1 MKKIST
7 YIISELFPPF
17 ILSLVVIVFI
27 FLMNFM
33 IKAVDKILGKG
44 IEMMV
49 ILEYIGLNIAW
60 IIALAI
66 PMSVL
71 IASLMAYG
79 RLSDDNEI
87 TALKAA
93 GVSFTRMI
101 MPGLIFAVAMAAFM
115 VYFNNNILPDFNHRA
130 RMLGSDIYR
139 TRPDL
144 TIEEGYFTN
153 DIPGYSLLVRKKNGE
168 ILEDVTIYNDENS
181 KTQTTI
187 TAQRGRITIKGNRL
201 VLDLENGEIHELNV
215 TNPEEYRRIEFEY
228 HRFTI
233 PIENMILER
242 STTRR
247 RGDREMSADMMRVRI
262 NDLDTK
268 IESAYEKLQ
277 GHSNNN
283 LLKVFRDESEID
295 ADFDLESSVWPLS
308 SSEITLSISRSLR
321 GIKRTIQLI
330 ASEINLINNY
340 KKQQNKYSV
349 EVQKKY
355 SIPFAC
361 IVFMLVGAPLGIL
374 AKKGG
379 FAVGMSISLVF
390 FIIYWT
396 FLIAGENLADRGMIS
411 PFWAMW
417 SPNLLIGSLGIYLS
431 TRSVK
436 NIGSWNTDRITG
448 IFRNSAARNRGY

>member
-1 MKKIST
+1 MKKLSI
-7 YIISELFPPF
+7 YIIGELIPPF
-17 ILSLVVIVFI
+17 FLGLIVIIFI
-27 FLMNFM
+27 FLLNFM

-44 IEMMV
+44 IEPMV

-60 IIALAI
+60 ILALAS
-66 PMSVL
+66 PMAVL

-79 RLSDDNEI
+79 RLSDDDEI

-93 GVSFTRMI
+93 GVSFSSII
-101 MPGLIFAVAMAAFM
+101 MPGLFFAVVLGGFM
-115 VYFNNNILPDFNHRA
+115 VYFNNNVLPEFNHRA

-139 TRPDL
+139 KRPDL

-153 DIPGYSLLVRKKNGE
+153 DIPGYTLLVRKKNGE
-168 ILEDVTIYNDENS
+168 ILEDVTIYDDENS

-187 TAQRGRITIKGNRL
+187 TAQKGRITVKGNRV
-201 VLDLENGEIHELNV
+201 VLDLEDGEIHELNV
-215 TNPEEYRRIEFEY
+215 ANPEEYRRIEFEY

-233 PIENMILER
+233 PIENMNLER

-247 RGDREMSADMMRVRI
+247 RGDREMSAEMMRKKVFEI
-262 NDLDTK
+262 NAK
-268 IESAYEKLQ
+268 IETAYEKLQ

-283 LLKVFRDESEID
+283 LKKVFRNEIEVD
-295 ADFDLESSVWPLS
+295 NVFELESSALPLTS
-308 SSEITLSISRSLR
+308 DELEHSINRSLR

-330 ASEINLINNY
+330 ASEINLIANY
-340 KKQQNKYSV
+340 KKQQNKYLV
-349 EVQKKY
+349 EIQKKY

-361 IVFMLVGAPLGIL
+361 IVFMLVGAPLGIFV
-374 AKKGG
+374 KKGG
-379 FAVGMSISLVF
+379 FAVGMSISLSF
-390 FIIYWT
+390 FIVYWA

-417 SPNLLIGSLGIYLS
+417 SPNLLVGSLGIYLS

-436 NIGSWNTDRITG
+436 KIGSWDAERIASK
-448 IFRNSAARNRGY
+448 FRTVFSRKSNF

>member
-1 MKKIST
+1 MKKLSI
-7 YIISELFPPF
+7 YIIGELIPPF
-17 ILSLVVIVFI
+17 LLGLVVIVFI

-33 IKAVDKILGKG
+33 IKVVDKILGKG
-44 IEMMV
+44 IEPLV

-93 GVSFTRMI
+93 GVSFTRI
-101 MPGLIFAVAMAAFM
+101 ILPGLIFAVAMAGFM

-181 KTQTTI
+181 QTQTTI
-187 TAQRGRITIKGNRL
+187 TAQRGRITIKGNRV
-201 VLDLENGEIHELNV
+201 VLDLENGEIHEFNV
-215 TNPEEYRRIEFEY
+215 LNPEEYRRIEFEY

-247 RGDREMSADMMRVRI
+247 RGDREMSAEMMREKVTEI
-262 NDLDTK
+262 NAK
-268 IESAYEKLQ
+268 IVLAYEKLQ

-283 LLKVFRDESEID
+283 LEKIFRNES
-295 ADFDLESSVWPLS
+295 DFDDSFDLNSSVWPPAS
-308 SSEITLSISRSLR
+308 GEINLAINRSLR
-321 GIKRTIQLI
+321 SIKRTIQLI
-330 ASEINLINNY
+330 ASEINLIKNY

-379 FAVGMSISLVF
+379 FAVGMSISLAF
-390 FIIYWT
+390 FIMYWT

-417 SPNLLIGSLGIYLS
+417 SPNILIGSLGIYLS

-436 NIGSWNTDRITG
+436 KLGSWNADRITSQ
-448 IFRNSAARNRGY
+448 FRKIVKRDGVY

>member
-1 MKKIST
+1 MKKLSI
-7 YIISELFPPF
+7 YIIGELIPPF
-17 ILSLVVIVFI
+17 LLGLVVIVFI

-33 IKAVDKILGKG
+33 IKVVDKILGKG
-44 IEMMV
+44 IEPLV

-93 GVSFTRMI
+93 GVSFTRI
-101 MPGLIFAVAMAAFM
+101 ILPGLIFAVAMAGFM

-181 KTQTTI
+181 QTQTTI
-187 TAQRGRITIKGNRL
+187 TAQRGRITIKGNRV
-201 VLDLENGEIHELNV
+201 VLDLENGEIHEFNV
-215 TNPEEYRRIEFEY
+215 LNPEEYRRIEFEY

-247 RGDREMSADMMRVRI
+247 RGDREMSAEMMRGKVTEI
-262 NDLDTK
+262 DAK
-268 IESAYEKLQ
+268 IAKAYEKLQ

-283 LLKVFRDESEID
+283 LEKIFRNES
-295 ADFDLESSVWPLS
+295 DFDDAFDLDSSVWPPAS
-308 SSEITLSISRSLR
+308 GEINLAINRSLR
-321 GIKRTIQLI
+321 SIKRTIQLI
-330 ASEINLINNY
+330 ASEINLIKNY

-379 FAVGMSISLVF
+379 FAVGMSISLAF
-390 FIIYWT
+390 FIMYWT

-417 SPNLLIGSLGIYLS
+417 SPNILIGSLGIYLS

-436 NIGSWNTDRITG
+436 KLGSWNADRITSQ
-448 IFRNSAARNRGY
+448 FRKIVKRDGVY

>member
-1 MKKIST
+1 MKKLSI
-7 YIISELFPPF
+7 YIIGELFPPF
-17 ILSLVVIVFI
+17 LLGLVVIVFI

-44 IEMMV
+44 IEAMV
-49 ILEYIGLNIAW
+49 ILEYVGLNIAW

-93 GVSFTRMI
+93 GVSFTRI
-101 MPGLIFAVAMAAFM
+101 ILPGLIFAVAMAGFM
-115 VYFNNNILPDFNHRA
+115 VYFNNNVLPDFNHRA

-181 KTQTTI
+181 QTQTTI
-187 TAQRGRITIKGNRL
+187 TAQRGRITIKGNRV

-233 PIENMILER
+233 PIENMTLER

-247 RGDREMSADMMRVRI
+247 RGDREMSAEMMRGRVIEI
-262 NDLDTK
+262 NAK
-268 IESAYEKLQ
+268 IAKAYEKLQ

-283 LLKVFRDESEID
+283 LKKVFRSESDLDDE
-295 ADFDLESSVWPLS
+295 FDLESSVWPLTS
-308 SSEITLSISRSLR
+308 NELGLSISRSLR
-321 GIKRTIQLI
+321 G
-330 ASEINLINNY
+330 
-340 KKQQNKYSV
+340 
-349 EVQKKY
+349 
-355 SIPFAC
+355 
-361 IVFMLVGAPLGIL
+361 
-374 AKKGG
+374 
-379 FAVGMSISLVF
+379 
-390 FIIYWT
+390 
-396 FLIAGENLADRGMIS
+396 
-411 PFWAMW
+411 
-417 SPNLLIGSLGIYLS
+417 
-431 TRSVK
+431 
-436 NIGSWNTDRITG
+436 
-448 IFRNSAARNRGY
+448 

>member
-1 MKKIST
+1 MKKLSI
-7 YIISELFPPF
+7 YIIGELFPPF
-17 ILSLVVIVFI
+17 LLGLAVIVFI
-27 FLMNFM
+27 FLINFI

-44 IEMMV
+44 IEPMV

-93 GVSFTRMI
+93 GVSFTRI
-101 MPGLIFAVAMAAFM
+101 ILPGLIFAVGMAGFM

-181 KTQTTI
+181 QTQTTI
-187 TAQRGRITIKGNRL
+187 TAQRGRITIKGNRV
-201 VLDLENGEIHELNV
+201 VLDLENGEIHEFNV
-215 TNPEEYRRIEFEY
+215 ANPEEYRRIEFEY

-233 PIENMILER
+233 PIENMTLER

-247 RGDREMSADMMRVRI
+247 RGDREMSADLMRERVFEI
-262 NDLDTK
+262 NAK
-268 IESAYEKLQ
+268 IETAYEKLQ
-277 GHSNNN
+277 GYSNNN
-283 LLKVFRDESEID
+283 IIKVFRNESEVD
-295 ADFDLESSVWPLS
+295 DEFDLDSSVWPPPS
-308 SSEITLSISRSLR
+308 GEIDLAIGRSLR
-321 GIKRTIQLI
+321 SIKRTMQLI

-340 KKQQNKYSV
+340 KKQQNKYNV
-349 EVQKKY
+349 EIQKKY

-379 FAVGMSISLVF
+379 FAVGMSISLIF
-390 FIIYWT
+390 FIIYWA
-396 FLIAGENLADRGMIS
+396 FLIAGENLADRGMVS

-417 SPNLLIGSLGIYLS
+417 SPNVLIGSFGMYLS
-431 TRSVK
+431 TRSLK
-436 NIGSWNTDRITG
+436 KSGSWNADRITS
-448 IFRNSAARNRGY
+448 IFRKNATRNNGY

>member
-1 MKKIST
+1 MKKLSI
-7 YIISELFPPF
+7 YIIGELFPPF
-17 ILSLVVIVFI
+17 LLGLAVIVFI
-27 FLMNFM
+27 FLINFI

-44 IEMMV
+44 IEPMV

-93 GVSFTRMI
+93 GVSFTRI
-101 MPGLIFAVAMAAFM
+101 ILPGLIFAVGMAGFM

-181 KTQTTI
+181 QTQTTI
-187 TAQRGRITIKGNRL
+187 TAQRGRITIKGNRV
-201 VLDLENGEIHELNV
+201 VLDLENGEIHEFNV
-215 TNPEEYRRIEFEY
+215 ANPEEYRRIEFEY

-233 PIENMILER
+233 PIENMTLER

-247 RGDREMSADMMRVRI
+247 RGDREMSADLMRERVFEI
-262 NDLDTK
+262 NAK
-268 IESAYEKLQ
+268 IETAYEKLQ
-277 GHSNNN
+277 GYSNNN
-283 LLKVFRDESEID
+283 IIKVFRNESEVD
-295 ADFDLESSVWPLS
+295 DEFDLDSSVWPPPS
-308 SSEITLSISRSLR
+308 GEIDLAISRSLR
-321 GIKRTIQLI
+321 SIKRTIQLI

-340 KKQQNKYSV
+340 KKQQNKYNV
-349 EVQKKY
+349 EIQKKY

-379 FAVGMSISLVF
+379 FAVGMSISLIF
-390 FIIYWT
+390 FIIYWA
-396 FLIAGENLADRGMIS
+396 FLIAGENLADRGMVS

-417 SPNLLIGSLGIYLS
+417 SPNVLIGSFGMYLS
-431 TRSVK
+431 TRSLK
-436 NIGSWNTDRITG
+436 KSGSWNADRIAS
-448 IFRNSAARNRGY
+448 IFRKNATRNNGY